1 MDTRDGAWASLMD
14 TAIVRITVTVMAADI
29 TIPGVPGA
37 MVVDITEDTIPIT
50 EVPTGPVTT
59 TDTTMDITMV
69 QAGAIIQRTI
79 TAMAGWI
86 ADIPTDMHI
95 DPRRPLEVPRD
106 PLPETPG
113 TEAVLPHQQN
123 QQLPHVPT
131 QE

>member
-1 MDTRDGAWASLMD
+1 MDTRDGGWASLMD
-14 TAIVRITVTVMAADI
+14 TPIVHITVTVMEADI

-37 MVVDITEDTIPIT
+37 MVDITEDTILIT
-50 EVPTGPVTT
+50 EVPTGPDTT
-59 TDTTMDITMV
+59 TDTTMDTTMV
-69 QAGAIIQRTI
+69 RAGAIILRPI

-95 DPRRPLEVPRD
+95 DLKRPLEVPRH

-113 TEAVLPHQQN
+113 TEAVPPHLPN
-123 QQLPHVPT
+123 QQLPHVPA